1 MKQKNVSKEEF
12 ETFIK
17 KNKLKKQRVTW
28 SAPFRTNYYDK
39 NDRLVAFSYD
49 AIKFEGQDYP
59 EEYTICDL
67 HRE

>member
-1 MKQKNVSKEEF
+1 MRQRNVSKEEF
-12 ETFIK
+12 ETFLK

-28 SAPFRTNYYDK
+28 STPFRTNYYDK

-49 AIKFEGQDYP
+49 QMRFEGQDHP

-67 HRE
+67 HRG